1 MNKLGAVLAL
11 VTVFAG
17 VSPVW
22 AQEGG
27 KRSMSPNGSAATQV
41 LGKWVKG
48 DRPSFALGR
57 DVYQGGKW
65 IDITYGRP
73 IARGRDLFGSGEN
86 YGKAANDVGAP
97 GFPPPPVWRAGANVT
112 TRLRTEVAL
121 KFGEHTLPAGEYS
134 VFIDLKLPEWTLI
147 LSNWPAQQQF
157 DPKNKDALWGA
168 YGYTPDKDVLRVPM
182 KLETLP
188 FSVDELTWTF
198 LDMKPEGGRVAL
210 MWGRTLASTPF
221 TAVPSE

>member
-1 MNKLGAVLAL
+1 MLRRGLMMSVAALAMVSIATAQDGARR
-11 VTVFAG
+11 
-17 VSPVW
+17 P
-22 AQEGG
+22 
-27 KRSMSPNGSAATQV
+27 MSPDGSAQTQV

-48 DRPSFALGR
+48 ERPSFSLGR
-57 DVYQGGKW
+57 EVFQGGKW
-65 IDITYGRP
+65 IEITYGRP

-112 TRLRTEVAL
+112 TRLKTEVPL
-121 KFGEHTLPAGEYS
+121 KFGDQMVPAGEYS

-147 LSNWPAQQQF
+147 ISNWPAQQKF
-157 DPKNKDALWGA
+157 DPKNTEALWGA

-188 FSVDELTWTF
+188 HSVDQLTWSF
-198 LDMKPEGGRVAL
+198 LDMTQAGGRIAL
-210 MWGRTLASTPF
+210 MWGNTLASTPF
-221 TAVPSE
+221 TAVGSE